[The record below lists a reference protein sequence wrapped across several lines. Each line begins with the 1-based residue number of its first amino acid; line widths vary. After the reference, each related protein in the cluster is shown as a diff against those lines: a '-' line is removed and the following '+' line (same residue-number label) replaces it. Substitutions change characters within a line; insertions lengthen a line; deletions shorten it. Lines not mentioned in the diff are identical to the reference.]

1 MTSKTVYGSLHR
13 ITDAKA
19 MGLNHKTQIVNFV
32 LVGLEL
38 NQERYQIASYSKVL
52 VLQYITTFLIIQY
65 T

>member
-13 ITDAKA
+13 ITDTKT
-19 MGLNHKTQIVNFV
+19 MVLNHKSQIVNFV
-32 LVGLEL
+32 LVKLEL
-38 NQERYQIASYSKVL
+38 NQERYQIASYSKAL